1 MTLRFLPSS
10 VVLAIFFLDRVTKY
24 LIQKKM
30 VYGGSINLLPFFHIT
45 YVENTGA
52 AFGLGQN
59 QNTFFIVT
67 AIAILIVLFI
77 LDWRVQK
84 ENLRLKIGIAL
95 VIGGALGNLYY
106 RIAYG
111 SVVDFLD
118 FFIATRHWPAFNLAD
133 SSICIGAALLVF
145 SQWKIEEGKKL

>member
-10 VVLAIFFLDRVTKY
+10 VVLAIFLLDRVTKY
-24 LIQKKM
+24 WIGKKM
-30 VYGGSINLLPFFHIT
+30 VYGGSIHLLPFFQIA

-59 QNTFFIVT
+59 QNAFLIVT
-67 AIAILIVLFI
+67 SIAILIVLFI
-77 LDWRVQK
+77 LDRRIQI

-95 VIGGALGNLYY
+95 VVGGALGNLYD

-118 FFIATRHWPAFNLAD
+118 FFIGIHHWPAFNAAD
-133 SSICIGAALLVF
+133 SSICVGAALLVF
-145 SQWKIEEGKKL
+145 SQWKVKGGKKL